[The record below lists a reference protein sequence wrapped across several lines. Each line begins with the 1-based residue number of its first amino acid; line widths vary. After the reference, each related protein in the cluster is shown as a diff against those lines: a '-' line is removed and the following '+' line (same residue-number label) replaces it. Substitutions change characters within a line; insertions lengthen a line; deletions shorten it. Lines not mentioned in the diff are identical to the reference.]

1 MAVIYF
7 FSRFSKKIPSI
18 CRWIIYYVLLYLYPI
33 KRGIGKD
40 GMEILARYKEN
51 VGKSCLANNI
61 ISEIP
66 SYDLLI
72 IVPVYNVEKYLAA
85 CIDSIVNQETHY
97 SFNVVAVNDGSTD
110 GSSDILKSYQFLPNF
125 RIINQKNEGL
135 SGARN
140 AALKNIDAKY
150 VMFVDSDDILVQGAV
165 EKLMLKA
172 LETNVDI
179 VQGVYCTFGNNKKN
193 VQYGM
198 NSGECKPQQLNG
210 FAWGK
215 VYRASLW
222 NGICFP
228 AKYLFEDTLNRI
240 ITFNLAKSA
249 YICDDIVYHYRI
261 NESGITR
268 STVGDYRSI
277 DTVWITMQL
286 YKDSQTFQFV
296 NTKVYSETLINQL
309 MYNYARTISLKNNE
323 IDMAIFDV
331 YRNVIDFGKLN
342 EPESKIA
349 CRALSYLKDNNFKKF
364 YLLSLIIK

>member
-1 MAVIYF
+1 MTVIYF
-7 FSRFSKKIPSI
+7 FSRFSKKIPNI

-97 SFNVVAVNDGSTD
+97 SFYVVAVNDGSTD

-125 RIINQKNEGL
+125 RIINRKNEGQ

-140 AALKNIDAKY
+140 AALKNVDANY
-150 VMFVDSDDILVQGAV
+150 VMFVDSDDILAQGAI
-165 EKLMLKA
+165 ERLLSFA
-172 LETNVDI
+172 YNTNVDI
-179 VQGVYCTFGNNKKN
+179 VQGGHDTFGHN
-193 VQYGM
+193 VRKTNYTQKEGFY
-198 NSGECKPQQLNG
+198 KPQRLYG
-210 FAWGK
+210 FPWGK
-215 VYRASLW
+215 VYKKELW
-222 NGICFP
+222 RNIRFP
-228 AKYLFEDTLNRI
+228 EKYLYEDTLNRLI
-240 ITFNLAKSA
+240 VFNLAKSA

-261 NESGITR
+261 NRCGITK
-268 STVGDYRSI
+268 STVGSYKLL
-277 DTVWITMQL
+277 DTVWISLQL
-286 YKDSQTFQFV
+286 YNDAKQMNLLSSTF
-296 NTKVYSETLINQL
+296 SEVFINQL
-309 MYNYARTISLKNNE
+309 MFNYVRTISLKNAN
-323 IDMAIFDV
+323 IDRAIFDV
-331 YRNVIDFGKLN
+331 YRKMIDLAKLN

-349 CRALSYLKDNNFKKF
+349 CRALSYLKNNSFKKF

>member
-1 MAVIYF
+1 MTVIYF
-7 FSRFSKKIPSI
+7 FSRFSKKIPNI

-97 SFNVVAVNDGSTD
+97 SFYVVAVNDGSTD

-125 RIINQKNEGL
+125 RIINQKNEGM

-140 AALKNIDAKY
+140 AALKNIDANY
-150 VMFVDSDDILVQGAV
+150 VMFVDSDDILAKGAI
-165 EKLMLKA
+165 ERLMSFA
-172 LETNVDI
+172 YNTNVDI
-179 VQGVYCTFGNNKKN
+179 VQGGYDTFGHN
-193 VQYGM
+193 VRKTNYTQKEGFY
-198 NSGECKPQQLNG
+198 KPQRLYG
-210 FAWGK
+210 FPWGK
-215 VYRASLW
+215 VYKKELW
-222 NGICFP
+222 RNIRFP
-228 AKYLFEDTLNRI
+228 EKYLYEDTLNRLI
-240 ITFNLAKSA
+240 VFNLAKSA

-261 NESGITR
+261 NRCGITK
-268 STVGDYRSI
+268 STVGSYKLL
-277 DTVWITMQL
+277 DTVWISLQL
-286 YKDSQTFQFV
+286 YNDAKQMNLLSSTF
-296 NTKVYSETLINQL
+296 SEVFIKQL
-309 MYNYARTISLKNNE
+309 MFNYVRTISFKNAN
-323 IDMAIFDV
+323 IDRAIFDV
-331 YRNVIDFGKLN
+331 YRKMIDLAKLN

-349 CRALSYLKDNNFKKF
+349 CRALSYLKNNSFKKF

>member
-7 FSRFSKKIPSI
+7 FSRFSKKIPNI

-97 SFNVVAVNDGSTD
+97 SFYVVAVNDGSTD

-140 AALKNIDAKY
+140 AALKNVDANY
-150 VMFVDSDDILVQGAV
+150 VMFVDSDDILAQGAI
-165 EKLMLKA
+165 ERLLSFA
-172 LETNVDI
+172 YNTNADI
-179 VQGVYCTFGNNKKN
+179 VQGGYDIFGHNVKKTN
-193 VQYGM
+193 YIQKEGFY
-198 NSGECKPQQLNG
+198 KPQRLYG
-210 FAWGK
+210 FPWGK
-215 VYRASLW
+215 VYKKELW
-222 NGICFP
+222 RNIRFP
-228 AKYLFEDTLNRI
+228 EKYLYEDTLNRLI
-240 ITFNLAKSA
+240 VFNLAKSA

-261 NESGITR
+261 NRCGITK
-268 STVGDYRSI
+268 STVGSYKLL
-277 DTVWITMQL
+277 DTVWISLQL
-286 YKDSQTFQFV
+286 YNDAKQMNLLSSTF
-296 NTKVYSETLINQL
+296 SEVFIKQL
-309 MYNYARTISLKNNE
+309 MFNYVRTISLKNAN
-323 IDMAIFDV
+323 IDRAIFDV
-331 YRNVIDFGKLN
+331 YRKMIDLAKLN

-349 CRALSYLKDNNFKKF
+349 CRALSYLKNNSFKKF